1 MTHYFI
7 SDLHLDPSRSHCTEG
22 FLRYL
27 SRIQASDQ
35 LYILG
40 DLFEAWL
47 GDDDDTAFTRA
58 IAAALQTCSGTLYFM
73 HGNRDFLLGEAYAE
87 RCGLTLLPEHHQI
100 TVGSE
105 TILLLHGDSLC
116 TDDTAYMKIRPML
129 RDPSFQ
135 KQLLAKPILERQAIA
150 LDARTESQAHTSQTK
165 LAIMDVNPQAVR
177 DALLAQQCQT
187 MIHGHTHRPFHHH
200 SVLEDQIG
208 RRMVL
213 GDWDI
218 EGWHI
223 RERQGALILEA
234 FAL

>member
-73 HGNRDFLLGEAYAE
+73 HGNRDFLPGEVYAK

-100 TVGSE
+100 TIGSE
-105 TILLLHGDSLC
+105 TILLLHGDNLC

-150 LDARTESQAHTSQTK
+150 LDARAESQAHTSQTK

-187 MIHGHTHRPFHHH
+187 MIHGHTHRPFDHH

>member
-1 MTHYFI
+1 
-7 SDLHLDPSRSHCTEG
+7 
-22 FLRYL
+22 
-27 SRIQASDQ
+27 
-35 LYILG
+35 
-40 DLFEAWL
+40 
-47 GDDDDTAFTRA
+47 
-58 IAAALQTCSGTLYFM
+58 
-73 HGNRDFLLGEAYAE
+73 
-87 RCGLTLLPEHHQI
+87 
-100 TVGSE
+100 
-105 TILLLHGDSLC
+105 LC

-150 LDARTESQAHTSQTK
+150 LDARAESQAHTSQTK

-187 MIHGHTHRPFHHH
+187 MIHGHTHRPFDHH

-223 RERQGALILEA
+223 REKQGALILEA

>member
-47 GDDDDTAFTRA
+47 GDDDHTAFTRA

-73 HGNRDFLLGEAYAE
+73 HGNRDFLLGEVYAK

-100 TVGSE
+100 TIGSE
-105 TILLLHGDSLC
+105 TILLLHGDNLC

-187 MIHGHTHRPFHHH
+187 MIHGHTHRPFDHH

>member
-73 HGNRDFLLGEAYAE
+73 HGNRDFLLGEVYAK

-105 TILLLHGDSLC
+105 TILLLYGDSLC

-150 LDARTESQAHTSQTK
+150 LDARAESQAHTSQTK

-187 MIHGHTHRPFHHH
+187 MIHGHTHRPFDHH

-223 RERQGALILEA
+223 REKQGALILEA

>member
-7 SDLHLDPSRSHCTEG
+7 SDLHLDPSRSHCIEG

-27 SRIQASDQ
+27 SQIKASDQ

-47 GDDDDTAFTRA
+47 GDDDDTA
-58 IAAALQTCSGTLYFM
+58 
-73 HGNRDFLLGEAYAE
+73 
-87 RCGLTLLPEHHQI
+87 
-100 TVGSE
+100 
-105 TILLLHGDSLC
+105 
-116 TDDTAYMKIRPML
+116 YMKIRPML

-135 KQLLAKPILERQAIA
+135 KQLIAKPILERQAIA
-150 LDARTESQAHTSQTK
+150 LDARAESQAHTSQTK

-187 MIHGHTHRPFHHH
+187 IIHGHTHRPFDHH

-223 RERQGALILEA
+223 REKQGALILEA

>member
-58 IAAALQTCSGTLYFM
+58 ITAALQTCSGTLYFT
-73 HGNRDFLLGEAYAE
+73 HGNRDFLLGEVYAK

-100 TVGSE
+100 TIGSE

-150 LDARTESQAHTSQTK
+150 LDARAESQAHTSQTK

-187 MIHGHTHRPFHHH
+187 MIHGHTHRPFDHH

-223 RERQGALILEA
+223 REKQGALILEA

>member
-73 HGNRDFLLGEAYAE
+73 HGNRDFLLGEVYAK

-100 TVGSE
+100 TIGSE
-105 TILLLHGDSLC
+105 TILLLHGDNLC

-187 MIHGHTHRPFHHH
+187 MIHGHTHRPFDHH

-223 RERQGALILEA
+223 REKQGALILEA

>member
-58 IAAALQTCSGTLYFM
+58 IAAALQTCPGTLYFM
-73 HGNRDFLLGEAYAE
+73 HGNRDFLLGEVYAK

-100 TVGSE
+100 TIGSE

-150 LDARTESQAHTSQTK
+150 LDARAESQAHTSQTK

-177 DALLAQQCQT
+177 DALLAQQCPT
-187 MIHGHTHRPFHHH
+187 MIHGHTHRPFDHH

-223 RERQGALILEA
+223 REKQGALILEA

>member
-73 HGNRDFLLGEAYAE
+73 HGNRDFLLGEVYAK

-100 TVGSE
+100 TIGSE
-105 TILLLHGDSLC
+105 TILLLHGDNLC

-187 MIHGHTHRPFHHH
+187 MIHGHTHRPFDHH

>member
-73 HGNRDFLLGEAYAE
+73 HGNRDFLLGEVYAK

-100 TVGSE
+100 TIGSE

-187 MIHGHTHRPFHHH
+187 MIHGHTHRPFDHH

-223 RERQGALILEA
+223 REKQGALILEA

>member
-73 HGNRDFLLGEAYAE
+73 HGNRDFLLGEVYAK
-87 RCGLTLLPEHHQI
+87 RCGLTLLPEYHQI

-105 TILLLHGDSLC
+105 SILLLHGDSLC

-150 LDARTESQAHTSQTK
+150 LDARAESQAHTSQTK

-187 MIHGHTHRPFHHH
+187 MIHGHTHRPFDHH

>member
-73 HGNRDFLLGEAYAE
+73 HGNRDFLLGEVYAK

-100 TVGSE
+100 TIGSE

-187 MIHGHTHRPFHHH
+187 MIHGHTHRPFDHH

>member
-73 HGNRDFLLGEAYAE
+73 HGNRDFLLGEVYAE

-150 LDARTESQAHTSQTK
+150 LDARAESQAHTSQTK

-187 MIHGHTHRPFHHH
+187 MIHGHTHRPFDHQ

-223 RERQGALILEA
+223 REKQGALILEA

>member
-73 HGNRDFLLGEAYAE
+73 HGNRDFLLGEAYAA

-135 KQLLAKPILERQAIA
+135 KQLLAKPILERKAIA
-150 LDARTESQAHTSQTK
+150 LDARAESQAHTSQTK
-165 LAIMDVNPQAVR
+165 LAIMDVTPHAVR
-177 DALLAQQCQT
+177 DVLQAQQCQT
-187 MIHGHTHRPFHHH
+187 MIHGHTHRPFDHH
-200 SVLEDQIG
+200 SVLDNQIG

-213 GDWDI
+213 GDWDN

-223 RERQGALILEA
+223 RETDSGLILEA

>member
-7 SDLHLDPSRSHCTEG
+7 SDLHLDPSRSHCIEG

-27 SRIQASDQ
+27 SEIKASDQ

-47 GDDDDTAFTRA
+47 GDDDDTPFIQA
-58 IAAALQTCSGTLYFM
+58 ITSALQACPGTLYFM
-73 HGNRDFLLGEAYAE
+73 HGNRDFLLGEAYAA

-135 KQLLAKPILERQAIA
+135 QQLLAKPILERQAIA
-150 LDARTESQAHTSQTK
+150 LDARAKSQAHTSQTK
-165 LAIMDVNPQAVR
+165 LAIMDVTPHAVR
-177 DALLAQQCQT
+177 DVLQAQQCQT
-187 MIHGHTHRPFHHH
+187 MIHGHTHRPFDHH
-200 SVLEDQIG
+200 SVLGDQIG

-213 GDWDI
+213 GDWDN

-223 RERQGALILEA
+223 RETDSGLILEA

>member
-73 HGNRDFLLGEAYAE
+73 HGNRDFLLGEVYAK

-100 TVGSE
+100 TIGSE

-150 LDARTESQAHTSQTK
+150 LDARAESQVHTSQTK

-187 MIHGHTHRPFHHH
+187 MIHGHTHRPFDHH

-218 EGWHI
+218 EGWHM
-223 RERQGALILEA
+223 REKQGALILEA

>member
-1 MTHYFI
+1 MSHYFI
-7 SDLHLDPSRSHCTEG
+7 SDLHLDPSRSHCIEG

-27 SRIQASDQ
+27 STIQAGDE

-47 GDDDDTAFTRA
+47 GDDDDSAFTQA
-58 IAAALQTCSGTLYFM
+58 IAGALKSCAGTLYFM
-73 HGNRDFLLGEAYAE
+73 HGNRDFLLGEDFAK
-87 RCGLTLLPEHHQI
+87 RCDLTLLLEHHQVRVGHE
-100 TVGSE
+100 TV
-105 TILLLHGDSLC
+105 LLLHGDSLC

-150 LDARTESQAHTSQTK
+150 LDARAESQAHTSQTK
-165 LAIMDVNPQAVR
+165 LTIMDVTHQAVR
-177 DALLAQQCQT
+177 NILRAQHCQT
-187 MIHGHTHRPFHHH
+187 MIHGHTHRPFDHH
-200 SVLEDQIG
+200 SVLDNQVG
-208 RRMVL
+208 RRLVL
-213 GDWDI
+213 GDWED

-223 RERQGALILEA
+223 RETDGELILEA

>member
-73 HGNRDFLLGEAYAE
+73 HGNRDFLLGEVYAK

-100 TVGSE
+100 KIGSE
-105 TILLLHGDSLC
+105 TILLLHGDNLC

-150 LDARTESQAHTSQTK
+150 LDARAESQAHTSQTK

-187 MIHGHTHRPFHHH
+187 MIHGHTHRPFDHH

-223 RERQGALILEA
+223 REKQGALILEA

>member
-73 HGNRDFLLGEAYAE
+73 HGNRDFLLGEVYAK

-100 TVGSE
+100 TIGSE
-105 TILLLHGDSLC
+105 TILLLHGDNLC

-150 LDARTESQAHTSQTK
+150 LDARAESQAHTSQTK

-187 MIHGHTHRPFHHH
+187 MIHGHTDRPFDHQ

-223 RERQGALILEA
+223 REKQGALILEA

>member
-73 HGNRDFLLGEAYAE
+73 HGNRDFLLGEVYAK

-100 TVGSE
+100 TIGSE

-150 LDARTESQAHTSQTK
+150 LDARAESQAHTSQTK
-165 LAIMDVNPQAVR
+165 FAIMDVNPQAVR

-187 MIHGHTHRPFHHH
+187 MIHGHTHRPFDHQ

-223 RERQGALILEA
+223 REKQGALILEA

>member
-27 SRIQASDQ
+27 SRIRASDH

-73 HGNRDFLLGEAYAE
+73 HGNRDFLLGEVYAE

-100 TVGSE
+100 TIGSE
-105 TILLLHGDSLC
+105 TILLLHGDNLC

-150 LDARTESQAHTSQTK
+150 LDARAESQAHTSQTK

-187 MIHGHTHRPFHHH
+187 MIHGHTHRPFDHH

>member
-7 SDLHLDPSRSHCTEG
+7 SDLHLDPSRSRCIEG

-27 SRIQASDQ
+27 SGIRAGDH
-35 LYILG
+35 LFILG

-47 GDDDDTAFTRA
+47 GDDDDTDFTQA
-58 IAAALQTCSGTLYFM
+58 IASALQACPGTLYFM
-73 HGNRDFLLGEAYAE
+73 HGNRDFLLGAAYAE

-100 TVGSE
+100 TVGHE
-105 TILLLHGDSLC
+105 TVLLLHGDSLC

-150 LDARTESQAHTSQTK
+150 LDARAESQAHTSQTK
-165 LAIMDVNPQAVR
+165 LAIMDVTPQAVR
-177 DALLAQQCQT
+177 DVLQTQQCQT
-187 MIHGHTHRPFHHH
+187 LIHGHTHRPFDHQ
-200 SVLEDQIG
+200 SVLSNEIG
-208 RRMVL
+208 RRLVL
-213 GDWDI
+213 GDWGD

-223 RERQGALILEA
+223 RETHDALILEA